1 MMHSISD
8 QDSETLLGVV
18 HEDEFMRH
26 FRCLIYTSC
35 FIVTCLIGLLIY
47 LTLYL

>member
-8 QDSETLLGVV
+8 QEPEALLGVL

-26 FRCLIYTSC
+26 FRYLIYISC
-35 FIVTCLIGLLIY
+35 GFVILIIGLLIY